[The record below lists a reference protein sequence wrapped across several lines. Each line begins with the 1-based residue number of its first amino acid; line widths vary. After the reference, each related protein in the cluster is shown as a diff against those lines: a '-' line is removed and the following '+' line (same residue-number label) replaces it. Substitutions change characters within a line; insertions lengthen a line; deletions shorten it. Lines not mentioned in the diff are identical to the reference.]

1 MRRRLALVLLF
12 VCAGVFRPATAVAG
26 SADPVEVIKNFS
38 DFQQIDLNRLLSGDI
53 LSERDAV
60 MDFPN
65 GISAQTCFAVPLTAD
80 ETAKRLQFWDPSPHP
95 ELKVY
100 AFHTLHTPC
109 ILADFQPL
117 GFKNGPKP
125 VRWLLDKTV
134 ASTPTS
140 SELNLTRDEAGKL
153 AGCVQERADPQTVSA
168 CWAKLLLARAS
179 AFQQK
184 GLDGVSSYEVG
195 GETVS
200 PSDQLR
206 AMLREQLSVSHEFL
220 PILKKIGL
228 VEKEAEPSLS
238 PFYYWTLFDADYHG
252 TISLGA
258 VYLLA
263 VGDHFQLADLEYYVS
278 GNYYT
283 SATLYEVWPVQVNGK
298 SAAIVWRGDYFAAP
312 TLRFAKGT
320 ERIAY
325 GVLMLQDIKKET
337 HCIQDEAKSKR

>member
-1 MRRRLALVLLF
+1 VCIGFFRRE
-12 VCAGVFRPATAVAG
+12 AVAAAP
-26 SADPVEVIKNFS
+26 ADPVEVIKNFS
-38 DFQQIDLNRLLSGDI
+38 GFQQIDLNRLLSGDV
-53 LSERDAV
+53 LSERDAA

-80 ETAKRLQFWDPSPHP
+80 EMAKRLQLWDPSPHP

-100 AFHTLHTPC
+100 AFHALHTPC
-109 ILADFQPL
+109 IPADFQPL
-117 GFKNGPKP
+117 DFKNGPNS

-140 SELNLTRDEAGKL
+140 SELNLTRDEAEKL
-153 AGCVQERADPQTVSA
+153 AGCAPKRADPQTVST
-168 CWAKLLLARAS
+168 CWANLLLARAS
-179 AFQQK
+179 TFQKK
-184 GLDGVSSYEVG
+184 GLAGVSPYEVG

-206 AMLREQLSVSHEFL
+206 AMLREQLAVSHEFL

-228 VEKEAEPSLS
+228 LGNASEPSLV
-238 PFYYWTLFDADYHG
+238 PFYYWTLFDADRHG

-263 VGDHFQLADLEYYVS
+263 VGDHFQLVDLEYYVS

-283 SATLYEVWPVQVNGK
+283 SATLYEVWPVQANGK
-298 SAAIVWRGDYFAAP
+298 AAALVWRGDYFAAP

-325 GVLMLQDIKKET
+325 GVLMLQDIKKEI